1 MDLHTH
7 SHKCALELS
16 AGGESDRAAVAAFL
30 TALRAS
36 GALGT
41 EAEATERWM
50 RTTLEIAVS
59 HTLAIKDQTAAAVSV
74 LCFCV
79 GVGGHV

>member
-1 MDLHTH
+1 M
-7 SHKCALELS
+7 
-16 AGGESDRAAVAAFL
+16 AAFL

-59 HTLAIKDQTAAAVSV
+59 HTLAIKEQTAAAVSV
-74 LCFCV
+74 WVQLLSLLCFWPRCS
-79 GVGGHV
+79 